1 MASLA
6 KSQCREL
13 QGALI
18 GCRARRGLA
27 VSGGLDLGSAL
38 LLTLSPTLPFS
49 GPRFLHFGDRG
60 CWTVFSTASLT
71 LTMGLQVLEFCLSP
85 PPRQEVKI
93 LFNNE
98 VDLIRE

>member
-27 VSGGLDLGSAL
+27 ISEGWTWVQPAADSFPNSPFLWTSVSPLW
-38 LLTLSPTLPFS
+38 
-49 GPRFLHFGDRG
+49 RQG
-60 CWTVFSTASLT
+60 CWTVFSIVSHTDYGAPSAGILLCLLPTGSENSL
-71 LTMGLQVLEFCLSP
+71 
-85 PPRQEVKI
+85 
-93 LFNNE
+93 
-98 VDLIRE
+98 